1 MAPKKKVDQEFHYLE
16 ISKEEF
22 RDAVNEEFPIE
33 IRQLESIIDRIHH
46 KYPLID
52 KTQISLIVR
61 AFFESLRDF
70 LILGYEI
77 NFNKLLTNMK
87 LRFFTHVINGKI
99 NPALRVKLKTPSS
112 LRK

>member
-1 MAPKKKVDQEFHYLE
+1 MEKNKKADQEFHYLE

-22 RDAVNEEFPIE
+22 RDQVNESFPIE
-33 IRQLESIIDRIHH
+33 IRQLEPIIDRIHH

-61 AFFESLRDF
+61 AVFESLRDF

-87 LRFFTHVINGKI
+87 LNFFTHVIDGKI
-99 NPALRVKLKTPSS
+99 RPALRVKLKTPPT